1 MIIPTGN
8 RVLVK
13 PDPVETKT
21 KSGIVLALDEKLEV
35 AASVTGTVVA
45 IGELAWKEFV
55 DGVFKTVYEPY
66 AKVGDRVQYKRYTGV
81 GVKDPDNGNEYI
93 LMHDSDI
100 FSRFESVKE
109 ETHV

>member
-8 RVLVK
+8 RILVK

-21 KSGIVLALDEKLEV
+21 KSGILLAKDEKLEA

-55 DGVFKTVYEPY
+55 DGVFKSVYEPY

-81 GVKDPDNGNEYI
+81 SVRDEETDEQYI
-93 LMHDSDI
+93 LMNDNDV
-100 FSRFESVKE
+100 FSRFERGESNV
-109 ETHV
+109 